1 MNNNNN
7 NNNININNI
16 NSLEGE
22 IENLSNYFI
31 KKSKE
36 NIKSWLI
43 TSLLITIVFCFVIG
57 IAIYIISIT
66 NKNIDTTRF
75 PFNINS
81 ETLFSMFIILTIVGA
96 YLYVFLTASKSTGI
110 SSLKIKVNGNES
122 ELNNKMNEIL
132 KYLYYKEKTYKGR
145 KVFYAYKER
154 WAFNINITSL
164 KRYLEYYIENGEL
177 RINVWASIYGKEL
190 PIDNKR
196 MGFYHKKALVYDLEY
211 IKENINK

>member
-1 MNNNNN
+1 MNN

-22 IENLSNYFI
+22 IENLSNYFT

-145 KVFYAYKER
+145 
-154 WAFNINITSL
+154 
-164 KRYLEYYIENGEL
+164 
-177 RINVWASIYGKEL
+177 
-190 PIDNKR
+190 
-196 MGFYHKKALVYDLEY
+196 
-211 IKENINK
+211 

>member
-1 MNNNNN
+1 MN
-7 NNNININNI
+7 NNNINMNNI

-22 IENLSNYFI
+22 IENLSNYFT

-66 NKNIDTTRF
+66 NKNIDTTKF

-81 ETLFSMFIILTIVGA
+81 ETLFSMFIILTIVGV

-132 KYLYYKEKTYKGR
+132 KYLYYK
-145 KVFYAYKER
+145 
-154 WAFNINITSL
+154 
-164 KRYLEYYIENGEL
+164 
-177 RINVWASIYGKEL
+177 
-190 PIDNKR
+190 
-196 MGFYHKKALVYDLEY
+196 
-211 IKENINK
+211 